1 MKDQEM
7 RTAANNL
14 DRIESMLGRP
24 VTGGTVDM
32 RMLSQ
37 RPLTPSEIQHI
48 CGELDRIDFLRGK
61 DTGHN
66 TALEIKLF
74 ILYLVIGGIVI
85 GIRKLFGLG

>member
-24 VTGGTVDM
+24 VTGGTVDIH
-32 RMLSQ
+32 MLSQ
-37 RPLTPSEIQHI
+37 KPLTPSEIQHI
-48 CGELDRIDFLRGK
+48 CAELDRIDFLRGK
-61 DTGHN
+61 DTGHD

-74 ILYLVIGGIVI
+74 ILYLVIAGIVI